1 MRIVKIESLENG
13 AHVNKAGNFSYVP
26 AGYAVIP
33 DSMTLP
39 ASFPF
44 VDLEVKEIGGIMT
57 VVSMSEREVPVVEP
71 VKAEPSAQDDTDAL
85 LIDHE
90 YRITLLELGVSE

>member
-13 AHVNKAGNFSYVP
+13 AHVNKTGNFNYVP

-33 DSMTLP
+33 DGMTLP

-44 VDLEVKEIGGIMT
+44 VDLEVKEIDGIMT
-57 VVSMSEREVPVVEP
+57 VVSMSEREVPVAEP

>member
-13 AHVNKAGNFSYVP
+13 AHANKEGNFSYIPV
-26 AGYAVIP
+26 GYAVIP
-33 DSMTLP
+33 DCIAIPST
-39 ASFPF
+39 FPF
-44 VDLEVKEIGGIMT
+44 VDLEVKEIDGVMT
-57 VVSMSEREVPVVEP
+57 VVSMSGREVPVVEP
-71 VKAEPSAQDDTDAL
+71 VEVEPSAQDDMDAL

>member
-1 MRIVKIESLENG
+1 MRIIKIESLENG
-13 AHVNKAGNFSYVP
+13 AHANKEGNFGYVP

-33 DSMTLP
+33 DCIAIP
-39 ASFPF
+39 ATFPF
-44 VDLEVKEIGGIMT
+44 VDLEVKEIDGVMT

-71 VKAEPSAQDDTDAL
+71 VKSEPSAQDDMDAL
-85 LIDHE
+85 LVDHE